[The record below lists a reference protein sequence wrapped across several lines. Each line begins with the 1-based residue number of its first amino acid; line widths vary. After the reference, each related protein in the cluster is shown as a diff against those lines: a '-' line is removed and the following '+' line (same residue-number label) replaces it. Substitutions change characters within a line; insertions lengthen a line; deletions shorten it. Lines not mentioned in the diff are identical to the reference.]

1 MAAWRAVIPA
11 RVVVHRA
18 RADIGMAMRGPAIV
32 PVNVS
37 INRAPAV
44 VIVSYVAL
52 VTTGLGAR
60 REDSERGEGNGCK

>member
-1 MAAWRAVIPA
+1 
-11 RVVVHRA
+11 
-18 RADIGMAMRGPAIV
+18 MAMRGPAIV